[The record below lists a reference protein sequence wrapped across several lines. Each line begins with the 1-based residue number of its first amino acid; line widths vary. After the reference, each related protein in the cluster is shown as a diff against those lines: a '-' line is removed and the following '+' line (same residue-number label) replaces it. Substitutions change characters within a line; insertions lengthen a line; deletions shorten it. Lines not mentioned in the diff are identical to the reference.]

1 MAKHVINAFNGGEVS
16 PSTYARYDQE
26 LYNTAC
32 IKMENF
38 IPMQAGGA
46 ERRPG
51 TKYLSSLSS
60 STNVIYPF
68 VFNNSN
74 TYNLIF
80 SNELLTIYSDGT
92 LKATLVTPYLES
104 ELYELKL
111 TQSADVV
118 FIAHPN
124 HEVKKLSRLSD
135 TEFTLLKL
143 TYSFPP
149 TLDLNEDLTFSISES
164 LKSKVITKVLQSD
177 ASNPA
182 AAGTT
187 VIITAVGHSFVVG
200 SMVNLINLSAS
211 TEVKKLNGTYKIT
224 ETTANTFT
232 FIHETSQ
239 HIKDAGTTDQPLV
252 ISNNSATAREFRT
265 SIPAN
270 TTITLT
276 ASQNFFTTNDE
287 NSEFVL
293 KQKRDN
299 ANSIVDETRM
309 YPIKNELKIN
319 DTFVSTNGYSDSL
332 NASLSNWSIETLGF
346 WRGKVIIQRSLDGGV
361 TYEDYVVIGDTSG
374 LYIKED
380 SSALLADK
388 TVEKNFT
395 FNSTEPEPTNSL
407 LRVVSSFFS
416 KTYQNDTISK
426 NFGFILKAEN
436 PYILAPCTIVNR
448 LTDTT
453 ATAILNSPLIDAVED
468 YESDTGNCKWS
479 ATKNYNKHDKVKF
492 SGKLTELT
500 DDTPEQLLKN
510 GGSALTGVRG
520 SCWDADNN
528 RLLVLVDE
536 SGTSK
541 VYAFSSTSL
550 AHDGTEI
557 TGNLTADVTV
567 ITLDTASASS
577 FYNSYDPS
585 DIAWYDGHIYTW
597 GTMFPQGNHKNGPAA
612 SNSQMNRKQLSK
624 FNVDGSHESVIA
636 GNDEKVI
643 PSKGVNQTFGLG
655 FDGSYFY
662 AAYSYFTG
670 NTSANTIVYKLKVR
684 KYNISGNLIGD
695 YIKVTQNVSGNAQDA
710 SFSQGSSS
718 SNYNWNTE
726 YLDITAKG
734 GGLYILN
741 NNANKINIYDT
752 SCNLLT
758 EAVSLDADDYRGIGY
773 NPQTETFY
781 TVEDDGFAQGYTVA
795 DTITSYYQCQVEH
808 ISDNFA
814 NNLASGYW
822 VERFPNKVEFFESA
836 FNKKQGF
843 PNSVAIY
850 ESRLCFGGTNNKP
863 NTLWLSKT
871 NDLNNF
877 TVGVNANDSMR
888 LTINSN
894 TIDEIQWLCPSSSL
908 VIGTSANEWSLGS
921 GSDQLAITPTQLSIK
936 RKSNYGSSKL
946 QGELV
951 NASVLFFMRQKTK
964 LREWIEQNTANVF
977 LAADLASYA
986 DQATKGGILQMAV
999 QTQPETII
1007 WMVRTDGQLIGLTY
1021 EKETKTFGWHR
1032 HTFLGA
1038 TVESVSVLP
1047 TSTSEDCVYIIL
1059 KKTDNERCYVK
1070 MDNRNWGSSYTT
1082 EYFGLDNYT
1091 TATKSFTDG
1100 AASFGTENDLAQFA
1114 GDEVKVKVNGVLQT
1128 GTYAVSSTGTLSLT
1142 SIKDASGANV
1152 NGSHTVVIGQAYT
1165 STLAPLY
1172 SGIEFRGDTTRG
1184 SRISLSTALVRFKD
1198 TLSAKV
1204 GQTETNL
1211 DNVKFKNNTELNSED
1226 APCYLSNA
1234 NEYLQT
1240 LYVVQ
1245 EEPQPCTVLG
1255 MILDIEGGK

>member
-16 PSTYARYDQE
+16 PNTYARYDQE

-92 LKATLVTPYLES
+92 LKATLATPYLES

-149 TLDLNEDLTFSISES
+149 TLDLNEDLTFSISEP
-164 LKSKVITKVLQSD
+164 LKSKVITKVLQYNGSD
-177 ASNPA
+177 VS

-200 SMVNLINLSAS
+200 SMVNLINLAAS
-211 TEVKKLNGTYKIT
+211 TDIIKLNGTYKIT
-224 ETTANTFT
+224 ATTADTFT

-239 HIKDAGTTDQPLV
+239 NISNVV

-276 ASQNFFTTNDE
+276 ASQNFFTTNNE

-299 ANSIVDETRM
+299 ANSIVDETKM
-309 YPIKNELKIN
+309 YPIKNELKTN
-319 DTFVSTNGYSDSL
+319 NSFVSTNGYSDSL

-374 LYIKED
+374 LYIEED
-380 SSALLADK
+380 SDALVADK

-436 PYILAPCTIVNR
+436 PYILAPCTIVTR

-453 ATAILNSPLIDAVED
+453 ATAVLNSPLIDAVED

-479 ATKNYNKHDKVKF
+479 TTKNYNKHDKVKF
-492 SGKLTELT
+492 SGSLEELT
-500 DDTPEQLLKN
+500 DDVPEQLLKN
-510 GGSALTGVRG
+510 GGSALAGVRG

-557 TGNLTADVTV
+557 TGNLTADATV
-567 ITLDTASASS
+567 ITLDTASVDSL
-577 FYNSYDPS
+577 NRYDPS
-585 DIAWYDGHIYTW
+585 DIAWYDGHIYAW
-597 GTMFPQGNHKNGPAA
+597 GTKVTQGNHM
-612 SNSQMNRKQLSK
+612 NSHLGTVMNHKILAK
-624 FNVDGSHESVIA
+624 FNANGTFETNIK
-636 GNDEKVI
+636 GGDEK
-643 PSKGVNQTFGLG
+643 SYNGLKGVNQTFGLG
-655 FDGSYFY
+655 FDGSHFY
-662 AAYSYFTG
+662 AAYSYFEG
-670 NTSANTIVYKLKVR
+670 SGRENIVYRLKVN
-684 KYNISGNLIGD
+684 KYDLGGD
-695 YIKVTQNVSGNAQDA
+695 LEPIDTYTKATLSIAGDVNSAAYQ
-710 SFSQGSSS
+710 QGSSS
-718 SNYNWNTE
+718 PNFNWNTE

-734 GGLYILN
+734 GALYILN

-752 SCNLLT
+752 SCNLIT
-758 EAVSLDADDYRGIGY
+758 EAVSLNSDDYRGIGY

-808 ISDNFA
+808 TSGDFA

-1211 DNVKFKNNTELNSED
+1211 NNVKFKNNTELNSED